1 MHYSLAH
8 GNTSLGILAVF
19 LTILGNP
26 FQGLEAKEENATQL
40 SELALAKREAQDFEK
55 LAALI
60 KPSVV
65 VIESVDRVGREG
77 GRGTGF
83 VVSSDGIIAT
93 NFHVIGEHR
102 DFSIRFSDGKS
113 FRPVSILAIDRDRDL
128 ALIKIDAENLPVLKL
143 GDSDRLKPGVAILSL
158 GNPLGYS
165 YSVSRGVVAALR
177 ELEFGDG
184 RPMVQVAIPIEPGS
198 SGSPALD
205 LEGQVVAILSI
216 KSGGAM
222 GFGVPV
228 NELKKLMNEN
238 DEPIPMK
245 KWLTIGTLD
254 ELEWKPVMN
263 GSWKQ
268 RAGIIRASGLG
279 SGFGGR
285 MLCLYQGNA
294 PSLPYE
300 IEVEVKLEEESG
312 AAGLVFHADGK
323 DTHYGFYPTGGS
335 LRLTR
340 FEGPSVFNWTILRT
354 VDSPAYQPYEW
365 NLLRIRLQEDGRMV
379 CSVNEEVVIDLR
391 DQALIKGKV
400 GFCKFREPT
409 ASFRNFRFAKR
420 FPKSKVTPKV
430 MSQVRKF
437 TQDLGTRDDLS
448 HGQKQEL
455 MNLGDFAPQAIE
467 DYALELEKKASS
479 VHKLAEEVR
488 ERLIIR
494 ELADSLSHE
503 DEHSVDLLRSALLI
517 ARLDNAHF
525 DLDGYLRKADL
536 LAQKIKMKF
545 SDKTTGEQRL
555 GILVSQLFDEMGFHG
570 STLDY
575 HHRSNSYMN
584 EVMDDREGL
593 PITLSILLIE
603 LANRLNLPVSGLG
616 LPGHFMAIYRE
627 PEQDK
632 STRKTD
638 RPKEILIDAFGGRII
653 NRRQASQIT
662 GVLLSDLRFEPTP
675 KRDIITRML
684 RNLIQ
689 SAEREQD
696 QIGKLRYIDAIL
708 AITPND
714 RYTRAMRAMIHYERQ
729 EFDKT
734 LKDIDFLL
742 MENPDS
748 PDNLPL
754 KEIRNRLIERGLIGH
769 E

>member
-1 MHYSLAH
+1 MCKI
-8 GNTSLGILAVF
+8 NTSIIHFGLLFASGLFFENLAAQD
-19 LTILGNP
+19 N
-26 FQGLEAKEENATQL
+26 NASTPT
-40 SELALAKREAQDFEK
+40 ELALAKREAEDFEK
-55 LAALI
+55 LAALV

-65 VIESVDRVGREG
+65 VVESVDRVGREG

-83 VVSSDGIIAT
+83 VVSGDGVIAT

-102 DFSIRFSDGKS
+102 DFSIRFSNGKS
-113 FRPVSILAIDRDRDL
+113 FRPVSIIGIDRDRDL
-128 ALIKIDAENLPVLKL
+128 ALIKIDAENLPTLKL
-143 GDSDRLKPGVAILSL
+143 GDSDKLKPGEAVLSL
-158 GNPLGYS
+158 GNPLGYAH
-165 YSVSRGVVAALR
+165 SVSRGVVAALR
-177 ELEFGDG
+177 ELELGDG

-205 LEGQVVAILSI
+205 LEGNVIAVLSI

-228 NELKKLMNEN
+228 NELKKLMSEST
-238 DEPIPMK
+238 EPIPIK

-263 GSWKQ
+263 GFWKQ

-285 MLCLYQGNA
+285 MVCLYQGST
-294 PSLPYE
+294 PTLPYE
-300 IEVEVKLEEESG
+300 IEVEVKLEDERG
-312 AAGLVFHADGK
+312 AGGLVFHADGK
-323 DTHYGFYPTGGS
+323 DTHYGFYPTSGS

-354 VDSPAYQPYEW
+354 VDSQVYRPYEW
-365 NLLRIRLQEDGRMV
+365 NLLQVQLQEDGRMV
-379 CSVNEEVVIDLR
+379 CSVNGEVVIDLK
-391 DQALIKGKV
+391 DLALVRGKV
-400 GFCKFREPT
+400 GLCKFREPI
-409 ASFRNFRFAKR
+409 ANFRNFRFAKR
-420 FPKSKVTPKV
+420 FPKSKVTPKI
-430 MSQVRKF
+430 MSQVRK
-437 TQDLGTRDDLS
+437 LTRDLVSREELS
-448 HGQKQEL
+448 HRKKLEI
-455 MNLGDFAPQAIE
+455 MDLGDFAPQAIK
-467 DYALELEKKASS
+467 DYALELEKQASS
-479 VHKLAEEVR
+479 AKKLAEEIR

-536 LAQKIKMKF
+536 FAQKIEKKF
-545 SDKTTGEQRL
+545 SDEANNEQRL
-555 GILVSQLFDEMGFHG
+555 RILVSQLFDEMGFHG

-627 PEQDK
+627 PLDK
-632 STRKTD
+632 KDTNKRAPT
-638 RPKEILIDAFGGRII
+638 KEILIDAFGGKII
-653 NRRQASQIT
+653 NRREASDIT
-662 GVLLSDLRFEPTP
+662 GVLLSELSFEPTS
-675 KRDIITRML
+675 KKDIITRML

-696 QIGKLRYIDAIL
+696 QESKLRYMGAIL
-708 AITPND
+708 AISPND
-714 RYTRAMRAMIHYERQ
+714 RYTRAMRAMIHYERE

-734 LKDIDFLL
+734 LRDIDFLL
-742 MENPDS
+742 LENPES
-748 PDNLPL
+748 PENLPL
-754 KEIRNRLIERGLIGH
+754 QEIRTRLIERGLIGH